1 MKQEVLVLLSLIF
14 KLAFVVFLLLVRLLF
29 DTFLALTFLVA
40 DFLRIF
46 LFFVAF
52 FVDLFA
58 LFFRARPIVVAA
70 LFAAVFFAAFDR
82 RDVLPCLA
90 LIGSCRQGQMTSFHL
105 ITILSSRIGNSR
117 LARRPRKLRFSH
129 SPSGCG
135 LVQI

>member
-1 MKQEVLVLLSLIF
+1 MLVLLSLIF

-40 DFLRIF
+40 EFLRIF

-70 LFAAVFFAAFDR
+70 LFAAVFLQLSIGGTF
-82 RDVLPCLA
+82 CLA
-90 LIGSCRQGQMTSFHL
+90 SR
-105 ITILSSRIGNSR
+105 SSDHVVKGR
-117 LARRPRKLRFSH
+117 
-129 SPSGCG
+129 
-135 LVQI
+135 